1 MRTFFRA
8 AVVVI
13 GITVVLGACAKAAT
27 GPSVTCGTGT
37 HDDGAGTCQLDNALT
52 LNNIVGSNYW
62 ACPDLGD
69 RGFYYFYLSI
79 SSSGSGTIW
88 NPAQTVQTTD
98 RVPSRSDV
106 ISAANAYPHYTISW
120 QEGAAQD
127 QITSTNNPYFDTLK
141 QIVPSSP
148 VGAQS
153 FTANAYLSGVLKYNL
168 SCQLTLGTF

>member
-62 ACPDLGD
+62 ACPNIGN
-69 RGFYYFYLSI
+69 RGTYYFYLSI
-79 SSSGSGTIW
+79 NGNGTATLW
-88 NPAQTVQTTD
+88 QPGQTVGG
-98 RVPSRSDV
+98 
-106 ISAANAYPHYTISW
+106 ANSYQHYSLTW
-120 QEGAAQD
+120 QEGAATD
-127 QITSTNNPYFDTLK
+127 EITVSANPYFDTIK
-141 QIVPSSP
+141 QIVPSAA
-148 VGAQS
+148 VGAQT
-153 FTANAYLSGVLKYNL
+153 FQANFYLSGVLRYSFNGQFNNCL
-168 SCQLTLGTF
+168 LTLGTF